1 MSRKRSNGEW
11 TDEEWS
17 KWASRTGYFARQRR
31 RMLRHPQPQP
41 PSQNAQNAAPENV
54 QPTEHA
60 SNDCPNDC
68 VKRQHSPQSLWLV
81 CMKLVWLSCNM
92 LQHLTS
98 KFWYHSD
105 FHPLEVSW
113 IRLRWCGTAIAA
125 DTSIG
130 SAQKLLPLSNPARS
144 LAIYFHILY
153 IMELRVHEEKV
164 ILQGAWFSIVFD

>member
-1 MSRKRSNGEW
+1 MDWWGVVQVGLQNWILCPSTQTHVKTSAAAATFPECSECSSGKCSANW
-11 TDEEWS
+11 TCF
-17 KWASRTGYFARQRR
+17 K
-31 RMLRHPQPQP
+31 
-41 PSQNAQNAAPENV
+41 
-54 QPTEHA
+54 
-60 SNDCPNDC
+60 
-68 VKRQHSPQSLWLV
+68 
-81 CMKLVWLSCNM
+81 WLSQWLCQKTALTSEPLTCVYETCLIE

-164 ILQGAWFSIVFD
+164 ILQVAWFSIVFD

>member
-41 PSQNAQNAAPENV
+41 PSQNAQNAAPGNV

-60 SNDCPNDC
+60 SNDCANDC
-68 VKRQHSPQSLWLV
+68 VKKTALTSEPLTCVYETCLIE
-81 CMKLVWLSCNM
+81 

-113 IRLRWCGTAIAA
+113 IRLRWCGAAIAA

-130 SAQKLLPLSNPARS
+130 SSQKLLPLSNPARS

-164 ILQGAWFSIVFD
+164 ILQVAWFSIVFD

>member
-1 MSRKRSNGEW
+1 MDWWGVVQVGLQNWILCPSTQTHVKTSAAAATFPECSECSSGKCSANG
-11 TDEEWS
+11 TCF
-17 KWASRTGYFARQRR
+17 KW
-31 RMLRHPQPQP
+31 L
-41 PSQNAQNAAPENV
+41 SQWLCQ
-54 QPTEHA
+54 
-60 SNDCPNDC
+60 
-68 VKRQHSPQSLWLV
+68 RQHSPQSLWLV

-125 DTSIG
+125 DTSIR

-164 ILQGAWFSIVFD
+164 ILQVAWFSIVFD

>member
-105 FHPLEVSW
+105 FHPLGVSW
-113 IRLRWCGTAIAA
+113 IRLRHCRRHLNWV
-125 DTSIG
+125 
-130 SAQKLLPLSNPARS
+130 LPKALASFQSSQILSNLFS
-144 LAIYFHILY
+144 YFVHNGTTCSWREGY
-153 IMELRVHEEKV
+153 IASCMV
-164 ILQGAWFSIVFD
+164 